1 MHLLVTHLGNGLPLR
16 YWCQDES
23 RFGLKTLTGRLIT
36 LRGVKPQGWMSWR
49 RETVY
54 LYGVVEPA
62 TGESFFW
69 EFSHLDTVCFQTFVD
84 LFAQQYPDTLN
95 LMQLDNGAFHATATL
110 RWPANVVPV
119 FQPPHSPQLN
129 PIERLWEYL
138 KQRLQWQSFAS
149 LEDLRLKLESL
160 LAELS
165 PAIIASLCGWDF
177 ITAALFSA
185 NI

>member
-1 MHLLVTHLGNGLPLR
+1 VTHLGNGLPVR
-16 YWCQDES
+16 YWCEDES

-36 LRGVKPQGWMSWR
+36 LRGVKPHGWMRWR
-49 RETVY
+49 RDNLY

-69 EFSHLDTVCFQTFVD
+69 EFSHLDTACFQIFVD
-84 LFAQQYPDTLN
+84 LFAQQYPDTLHP
-95 LMQLDNGAFHATATL
+95 MQLDQGAFHATATL
-110 RWPANVVPV
+110 RWPANVIPV

-138 KQRLQWQSFAS
+138 KQHLQWQSFAS
-149 LEDLRLKLESL
+149 IEDLRLKLESL
-160 LAELS
+160 LAQLS
-165 PAIIASLCGWDF
+165 PTIIASLCGWDF
-177 ITAALFSA
+177 ITSALFSA